1 MWGSH
6 DPCLRSSYDGAG
18 GRILISSEVDQHHG
32 IFRFSWVHVGPQGRP
47 MLEGMDYFVELA
59 AAADGRLQRI
69 TGFLE
74 AFPPIPES

>member
-1 MWGSH
+1 
-6 DPCLRSSYDGAG
+6 
-18 GRILISSEVDQHHG
+18 
-32 IFRFSWVHVGPQGRP
+32 